1 MAPFTPFLTEAMY
14 QNLSKCLPKDQAPPS
29 VHFCPFPAQME
40 AQEGD
45 ERIQQS
51 VDRMQNVIEL
61 ARTIRERR
69 NKPLKFPLK
78 SLVVSGKRR
87 RRRRGEAIVH
97 LHSCIL
103 FISLPSTI
111 LLAGCLIE

>member
-29 VHFCPFPAQME
+29 VHFCPFPAQQE
-40 AQEGD
+40 AHEGD
-45 ERIQQS
+45 ARIQQS
-51 VDRMQNVIEL
+51 VDRMQNVVEL

-78 SLVVSGKRR
+78 SLVVVHTDLAFLDDIKVGVRR
-87 RRRRGEAIVH
+87 ASHRT
-97 LHSCIL
+97 
-103 FISLPSTI
+103 ISVGGGS
-111 LLAGCLIE
+111 